1 VVDVLQIGIVSTGLY
16 LPQDYIT
23 GKEIAEKARIPA
35 HVVEEK
41 MGIKKKYVPGPDD
54 HTCEMGIIA
63 AKQAIKKAGIDPME
77 IDVVIYIGE
86 EHKEY
91 PLWTAGIK
99 LQEAVGAL
107 NAWAFDVALRCGTTV
122 MALKVAKSL
131 MIADPTIQT
140 VLLAGGYR
148 NGDFI
153 DYQNPRTRF
162 MFNLGAGGG
171 AILLKKDH
179 NENILLETELL
190 TDGSFSEDVVVVSGG
205 TKNPITKEAI
215 DQRLNMLDVLDPEG
229 MKQRLEQKSMAN
241 FLKVVRESV
250 RKSGYNEEEISFI
263 AMLHMKKSAHEYVLK
278 ELGLSHQQSIYL
290 EDYGHIGQIDQIL
303 SLELAVK
310 EGKVKEGD
318 IVVLVSAGIG
328 YAWGA
333 STIKWGRVM

>member
-1 VVDVLQIGIVSTGLY
+1 MQIGIVSTGLY

-23 GKEIAEKARIPA
+23 GKEIAEKASIPA

-41 MGIKKKYVPGPDD
+41 MGIKKKYVPGPED

-63 AKQAIKKAGIDPME
+63 AKQAIKKARIDPME

-99 LQEAVGAL
+99 LQEEVGAL

-131 MIADPTIQT
+131 MIADSTIQT

-179 NENILLETELL
+179 SENILLETELL

-250 RKSGYNEEEISFI
+250 RKSGYKEEEISFI